1 MKSNPKFI
9 TLEGVDG
16 AGKSTCMRF
25 IKKYLTDKKLNYLFT
40 REPGGTSVG
49 EKLRKI
55 LLHDEM
61 LPETETLL
69 MFSARNEHV
78 HQIIKPNLNAGLIVI
93 SDRFTD
99 ATYAYQSG
107 GKNVQLEKITIL
119 KNWVHEDLKPDLTLL
134 FNAVSISLKD
144 KTGCFF
150 INCIICHPKRV
161 LKGLEYAPSS
171 CKLKATFSKELT
183 IAPVPNFL
191 SLPPL
196 DFVPV
201 SSEYFLAKAL
211 NCSSAS
217 NFL

>member
-1 MKSNPKFI
+1 MKSDPKFI

-119 KNWVHEDLKPDLTLL
+119 KNWVHEDFKPDLTLL
-134 FNAVSISLKD
+134 FDLPIDISLSRLNSDGNLD
-144 KTGCFF
+144 KFEKEAADFHTRIRESYLALARNEPDRFQIINSNQNINIIEKEIFF
-150 INCIICHPKRV
+150 A
-161 LKGLEYAPSS
+161 LD
-171 CKLKATFSKELT
+171 KL
-183 IAPVPNFL
+183 FL
-191 SLPPL
+191 
-196 DFVPV
+196 
-201 SSEYFLAKAL
+201 
-211 NCSSAS
+211 
-217 NFL
+217 

>member
-1 MKSNPKFI
+1 MKSDPKFI

-119 KNWVHEDLKPDLTLL
+119 KNWVHENLKPDLTLL
-134 FNAVSISLKD
+134 FDLPIDISLSRLNSDGNLD
-144 KTGCFF
+144 KF
-150 INCIICHPKRV
+150 
-161 LKGLEYAPSS
+161 E
-171 CKLKATFSKELT
+171 KE
-183 IAPVPNFL
+183 AA
-191 SLPPL
+191 
-196 DFVPV
+196 DFHTRIRE
-201 SSEYFLAKAL
+201 SYLALAKNEPDRFQIINSNQNINIIEKEIFFAL
-211 NCSSAS
+211 DKL
-217 NFL
+217 FL

>member
-1 MKSNPKFI
+1 MKSDPKFI

-134 FNAVSISLKD
+134 FDLPIDISLSRLNSDGNLD
-144 KTGCFF
+144 KFEKEAADFHTRIRESYLALARNEPDRFQIINSNQNINIIEKEIFF
-150 INCIICHPKRV
+150 A
-161 LKGLEYAPSS
+161 LD
-171 CKLKATFSKELT
+171 KL
-183 IAPVPNFL
+183 FL
-191 SLPPL
+191 
-196 DFVPV
+196 
-201 SSEYFLAKAL
+201 
-211 NCSSAS
+211 
-217 NFL
+217 

>member
-1 MKSNPKFI
+1 MKSDPKFI

-107 GKNVQLEKITIL
+107 GKNVQSEKITIL

-134 FNAVSISLKD
+134 FDLPIDISLSRLNSDGNLD
-144 KTGCFF
+144 KFEKEAADFHTRIRESYLALARNEPDRFQI
-150 INCIICHPKRV
+150 INSNQNINIIEKEIYLV
-161 LKGLEYAPSS
+161 LD
-171 CKLKATFSKELT
+171 KL
-183 IAPVPNFL
+183 FL
-191 SLPPL
+191 
-196 DFVPV
+196 
-201 SSEYFLAKAL
+201 
-211 NCSSAS
+211 
-217 NFL
+217 